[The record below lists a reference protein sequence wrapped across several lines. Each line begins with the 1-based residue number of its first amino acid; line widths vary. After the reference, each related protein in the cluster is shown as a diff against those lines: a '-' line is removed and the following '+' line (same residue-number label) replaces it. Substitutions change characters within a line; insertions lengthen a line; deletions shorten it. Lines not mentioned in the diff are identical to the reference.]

1 MPICKIHG
9 KAGKGKGRSLKVR
22 KSLKCWSVTEIRW
35 NSKTCLC
42 VIAGAIRTSAKTIHE
57 LASWMPHV
65 SAGILL
71 KFFFL
76 CRRITSTA
84 ALPSRCVAKCGG
96 TCHVHRCSH
105 TEQAT
110 LLVLPIVACNQQDTL
125 STLYEM
131 RRSELQ
137 LGFFFATIGLF
148 IHVTNER
155 PNEFCHPRFGLQTG
169 RRNWHIHQTY
179 RVSYKSPEQI
189 NLALSRLTVY
199 EWITTAM
206 LKNDF
211 LEDVG
216 YNEINDAFISYCKNE
231 DIQQRSTNTNHCYYS
246 IQSNPIQLDLNP
258 VGLRNTK

>member
-1 MPICKIHG
+1 MSPLASCWIFFPLSPHHFDGCAPFTLCCKMPGAPATFIAAVIPS
-9 KAGKGKGRSLKVR
+9 RLR
-22 KSLKCWSVTEIRW
+22 CWSCQLSLAISRTPCQHCTRW
-35 NSKTCLC
+35 DALSYNW
-42 VIAGAIRTSAKTIHE
+42 
-57 LASWMPHV
+57 AS
-65 SAGILL
+65 
-71 KFFFL
+71 
-76 CRRITSTA
+76 
-84 ALPSRCVAKCGG
+84 
-96 TCHVHRCSH
+96 
-105 TEQAT
+105 
-110 LLVLPIVACNQQDTL
+110 
-125 STLYEM
+125 
-131 RRSELQ
+131 
-137 LGFFFATIGLF
+137 FFATIGLF

-216 YNEINDAFISYCKNE
+216 YNEINDAFISCCKNE